1 MLENVI
7 EILLSSDFYRDI
19 IPILFINQEFYNNPY
34 LWNKIVNRTY
44 YKSKTLLMMYAINN
58 NLPRSRFLIEAGT
71 NLDLVDSENRS
82 AMIYALAGN
91 AENAPHQCKQC
102 NLAIIEE
109 MCKKQMNLD
118 IIDNDKE
125 TAVFYAIRMKHID
138 ALNILCKYNFNVN
151 YKNKDGITALNLA
164 IKLNLFQPAY
174 NLYKKG
180 ADINTTDDQFHNLL
194 MAAISAGNHS
204 YEIIEELLKNNINV
218 NQSDH
223 YNCTPLM
230 YAITLKPI
238 EIIELLLSYGADVNM
253 VNTRYQS
260 SLMYAVVKNSIE
272 IIDLLCKYNITSDNY
287 LNSIKCA
294 NHLKNYELESY
305 LKKKLKNKKRK

>member
-19 IPILFINQEFYNNPY
+19 IPIMLINQEFYNNPY

-109 MCKKQMNLD
+109 MCKKQINLD

-125 TAVFYAIRMKHID
+125 TAIFYALRMKHFD

-151 YKNKDGITALNLA
+151 YKNKDGITYKYTNRMHMNKTKRLKYQRL
-164 IKLNLFQPAY
+164 IKN
-174 NLYKKG
+174 YK
-180 ADINTTDDQFHNLL
+180 DIK
-194 MAAISAGNHS
+194 
-204 YEIIEELLKNNINV
+204 EI
-218 NQSDH
+218 
-223 YNCTPLM
+223 T
-230 YAITLKPI
+230 PI
-238 EIIELLLSYGADVNM
+238 ENKLSDF
-253 VNTRYQS
+253 
-260 SLMYAVVKNSIE
+260 NS
-272 IIDLLCKYNITSDNY
+272 NV
-287 LNSIKCA
+287 
-294 NHLKNYELESY
+294 LESRSRIIQLNENKTEDQLFKQKY
-305 LKKKLKNKKRK
+305 LKYKIKYLKLKNQIN